1 MLFMKIHSCNVHES
15 EFFLRSTTNSVYII
29 ALAFMI
35 LYVKSN
41 YDCIHTGK
49 DKSLMPAQ
57 YKLLDT
63 LTALI
68 FY

>member
-1 MLFMKIHSCNVHES
+1 
-15 EFFLRSTTNSVYII
+15 
-29 ALAFMI
+29 MI

-41 YDCIHTGK
+41 YDCIHIGK

-63 LTALI
+63 LIALI